1 MGSYENFYHGGDYN
15 FGAVEDSFL
24 GMSYKT
30 NASQISIATD
40 PRTANQLQ
48 AVSERFNT
56 GLKSVEVSM
65 LTPNIEEAI
74 PDQHLEE
81 INRLKKLLGAELTL
95 HGPLVEPTGIT
106 KQGWDPTHREQ
117 AERQMW
123 QALQRGHKLDP
134 DGNIV
139 VTFHSSQGLPETEA
153 RVVDESK
160 KPGEKGR
167 DIVKEMMVVSERD
180 GQFTH
185 ITPKHN
191 YLLDEKPNPANELN
205 DQNKR
210 ALETTLSQVSFH
222 AMQGKDSMDGG
233 AFIINRAMRG
243 DDKKDSKALK
253 EVFEKD
259 KDYSESMKKY
269 YEMSK
274 TEEGQKFLEQ
284 NVFNNPV
291 KKEIVEKGIDAMNH
305 GEIYVKESYLN
316 LQEHFNK
323 AWTATEKTM
332 QRAKDEAERKKAEE
346 DMRKLKKY
354 KEEIIR
360 KQGEIFKPNKVD
372 LLGEEVQKGVN
383 VLNSLSATPALFRP
397 LKDFA
402 IDKAS
407 ETFANIAARA
417 YGEFKDTAPIIS
429 IENPPVGMG
438 LSRAED
444 LRELVKE
451 SRNKFIKQAQE
462 KFDMSEEE
470 AKKKAEKLIGAT
482 WDVGHINMIK
492 KYGYTDEDLAEET
505 KTIAPFV
512 NKVHLSDNFGM
523 EHTELPMGMGNV
535 PTKKHMEIL
544 DKYNDKVKKVIEAGD
559 WYQHFKTMPVQETLS
574 AFGSPIYSA
583 QMAPYWNKAAFTSG
597 GYFSGYGVN
606 PDIHHS
612 MYGAG
617 FANLPVELGGQMA
630 GRSRVSGAPM
640 E

>member
-1 MGSYENFYHGGDYN
+1 MGSYENFYHGANYD
-15 FGAVEDSFL
+15 FGAVEDTFL

-30 NASQISIATD
+30 NASQIAIATD

-56 GLKSVEVSM
+56 GLKTVEVSM
-65 LTPNIEEAI
+65 LTPNVEEAI

-81 INRLKKLLGAELTL
+81 INRLRKLIGADLTL

-139 VTFHSSQGLPETEA
+139 VTFHSSNGLPEPET

-167 DIVKEMMVVSERD
+167 DRVTEMMVVSERD

-191 YLLDEKPNPANELN
+191 YLLDEKPDPSKELKE
-205 DQNKR
+205 QNRR
-210 ALETTLSQVSFH
+210 AWETALTQISFH
-222 AMQGKDSMDGG
+222 ALQGKDSIEAGLNLERSPRSHEDE
-233 AFIINRAMRG
+233 NE
-243 DDKKDSKALK
+243 KK
-253 EVFEKD
+253 FKD
-259 KDYSESMKKY
+259 AMKKMWS
-269 YEMSK
+269 MSK
-274 TEEGQKFLEQ
+274 TEEGQKAIEKE
-284 NVFNNPV
+284 VYNNNL
-291 KKEIVEKGIDAMNH
+291 KKEVVERKLDQLNH
-305 GEIYVKESYLN
+305 GEIYVKEAYLN

-323 AWTATEKTM
+323 AWSATEKAL
-332 QRAKDEAERKKAEE
+332 QRAKSDADRKKIEE
-346 DMRKLKKY
+346 DKKKLDKY
-354 KEEIIR
+354 RQDILE
-360 KQGEIFKPNKVD
+360 KQKEIFKPDKVE
-372 LLGEEVQKGVN
+372 LLAIEVQKGVN
-383 VLNSLSATPALFRP
+383 VLNSLSDTPSLFRP

-402 IDKAS
+402 IEKAS

-417 YGEFKDTAPIIS
+417 YGEFKDTAPLIS

-444 LRELVKE
+444 VRELVKE
-451 SRNKFIKQAQE
+451 SRAKFVKQAQE

-482 WDVGHINMIK
+482 WDVGHINMVK
-492 KYGYTDEDLAEET
+492 KYGYTDDDLIEET
-505 KTIAPFV
+505 KKIAPFV

-535 PTKKHMEIL
+535 PTKRHMEIL
-544 DKYNDKVKKVIEAGD
+544 DKYNKQVKKIIEAGD
-559 WYQHFKTMPVQETLS
+559 WYQHFKTMPVQETLA
-574 AFGSPIYSA
+574 AFGSPVYSM
-583 QMAPYWNKAAFTSG
+583 QMAPYWNKAAFNSG
-597 GYFSGYGVN
+597 GYFSGYGMN

-617 FANLPVELGGQMA
+617 FSNLPVELGGQMA